1 MKLSEIVDY
10 LNVLDSLHVPS
21 KCNEALSQLAA
32 ILHTVQNQRP
42 DLNPCQTQLNT
53 QFDLLNIGVSNFAAT
68 VDQIKDH
75 LRKRILEHEPDMFRE
90 SSRLFHHEMPF
101 ETNDY
106 ILNRRLRVDDQSL
119 IELQARIKILTDWR
133 LPGMMLRPGLE
144 KFIEEMVPMD
154 PLYLVDTHQDL
165 LTPSIQ
171 KFTVEYQRRL
181 RPYVIDDR
189 QAGPIMDQ
197 LPNNQFG
204 FVFAFNFFNFR
215 PLELIQRYLTELH
228 SKLRPG
234 GSLIMTYNNCDRSH
248 GVALAEKNWM
258 LYTPKHLILEH
269 AQSLGFVQTAD
280 RDGQGDLSWL
290 EFKRSGDIDSLRGG
304 QSLAKIIA
312 KSQ

>member
-10 LNVLDSLHVPS
+10 LNVLESLHVPD
-21 KCNEALSQLAA
+21 KCNDALRQLAA
-32 ILHTVQNQRP
+32 VLHTVQHQQP
-42 DLNPCQTQLNT
+42 DLNPQHVALDA
-53 QFDLLNIGVSNFAAT
+53 QFRSLEAGVVDFGAT
-68 VDQIKDH
+68 VEQIRDS

-90 SSRLFHHEMPF
+90 SSRLFYHEMPF

-106 ILNRRLRVDDQSL
+106 ILNRRLRLDDQSL
-119 IELQARIKILTDWR
+119 LELQGRIKILTDWR

-154 PLYLVDTHQDL
+154 PLYLVDTHQEL
-165 LTPSIQ
+165 LAPSIQ

-189 QAGPIMDQ
+189 QPGSIMHQ
-197 LPNNQFG
+197 LPDHQFG

-248 GVALAEKNWM
+248 GVGLAERNWM
-258 LYTPKHLILEH
+258 LYTPKRLILEH
-269 AQSLGFVQTAD
+269 AYSLGFELLGAK
-280 RDGQGDLSWL
+280 DGQGDLSWL
-290 EFKRSGDIDSLRGG
+290 ELKRSGNIDSLRGG

-312 KSQ
+312 

>member
-10 LNVLDSLHVPS
+10 LNVLESLHVPD
-21 KCNEALSQLAA
+21 KCNDALRQLAA
-32 ILHTVQNQRP
+32 VLHTVQHQRP
-42 DLNPCQTQLNT
+42 DLNPQHVALDA
-53 QFDLLNIGVSNFAAT
+53 QFRSLEAGVVDFGAT
-68 VDQIKDH
+68 VEQIRDS

-90 SSRLFHHEMPF
+90 SSRLFYHEMPF

-106 ILNRRLRVDDQSL
+106 ILNRRLRLDDQSL
-119 IELQARIKILTDWR
+119 LELQGRIKILTDWR

-154 PLYLVDTHQDL
+154 PLYLVDTHQEL
-165 LTPSIQ
+165 LAPSIQ

-189 QAGPIMDQ
+189 QPGSIMHQ
-197 LPNNQFG
+197 LPDRQFG

-215 PLELIQRYLTELH
+215 PLELIQRYLTEIH

-248 GVALAEKNWM
+248 GVGLAERNWM
-258 LYTPKHLILEH
+258 LYTPKRLILEH
-269 AQSLGFVQTAD
+269 AYSLGFELLGAK
-280 RDGQGDLSWL
+280 DGQGDLSWL
-290 EFKRSGDIDSLRGG
+290 ELKRSGDIDSLRGG

-312 KSQ
+312 

>member
-10 LNVLDSLHVPS
+10 LNVLDSLHVPN

-32 ILHTVQNQRP
+32 VLHIVQHQQPN
-42 DLNPCQTQLNT
+42 LNPHHVALDA
-53 QFDLLNIGVSNFAAT
+53 QFNSLKNGV
-68 VDQIKDH
+68 VDFGTIVEQIKDS
-75 LRKRILEHEPDMFRE
+75 LKKRILEHEPDMFRE
-90 SSRLFHHEMPF
+90 SSRLFYHEMPF

-106 ILNRRLRVDDQSL
+106 ILNRRLRLDDQSL
-119 IELQARIKILTDWR
+119 LELQGRIKILTDWR

-154 PLYLVDTHQDL
+154 PLYLVDTHQEL
-165 LTPSIQ
+165 LAPSIQ

-189 QAGPIMDQ
+189 QPGPIMHQ
-197 LPNNQFG
+197 LPDRQFG

-215 PLELIQRYLTELH
+215 PLELIQRYLTEIH

-248 GVALAEKNWM
+248 GVGLAERNWM
-258 LYTPKHLILEH
+258 LYTPKRLILEH
-269 AQSLGFVQTAD
+269 AYSLGFELLGAK
-280 RDGQGDLSWL
+280 DGQGDLSWL
-290 EFKRSGDIDSLRGG
+290 ELKRSGDIDSLRGG
-304 QSLAKIIA
+304 QSLAKIVA
-312 KSQ
+312 